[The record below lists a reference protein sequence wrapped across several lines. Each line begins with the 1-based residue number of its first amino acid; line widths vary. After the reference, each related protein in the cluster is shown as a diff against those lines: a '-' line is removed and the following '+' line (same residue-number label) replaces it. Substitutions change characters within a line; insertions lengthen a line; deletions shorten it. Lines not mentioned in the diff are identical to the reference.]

1 MNLQLRPFEP
11 EDIDRLLDWIPN
23 EATMVQWSG
32 PYFIWPLSRAALGEY
47 QQSGLQ
53 QPPVRRIFKAVDG
66 DSGAV
71 LGHIELNNLDFR
83 NLSAT
88 LSRVLVNPS
97 QRGQG
102 LGLAMTLAALQVAFD
117 QLHLHRVN
125 LHVYDFNQPAIH
137 CYERAGFR
145 REGYLRQQMKVGNE
159 YWNTWAMAILE
170 DEWRALHPMKES
182 EKA

>member
-1 MNLQLRPFEP
+1 MNLQLKPFEP
-11 EDIDRLLDWIPN
+11 ADIEYLVKWIPD
-23 EATMVQWSG
+23 ESAMVQWSG
-32 PYFIWPLSRAALGEY
+32 PYFTWPLSRAALSEY
-47 QQSGLQ
+47 QQSGLI
-53 QPPVRRIFKAVDG
+53 QPPIRRIFKAVAA

-83 NLSAT
+83 SFSAT

-102 LGLAMTLAALQVAFD
+102 IGLAMTLATLQVAFD

-145 REGYLRQQMKVGNE
+145 REGYLRQQMKVGNG

-170 DEWRALHPMKES
+170 DEWRALHPAEES
-182 EKA
+182 E